1 MSHTM
6 QKDPRPDIVARYN
19 ELERPLLDELAKVGI
34 RVQSVWDL
42 REFDQEYPQAI
53 PVLLVHMNR
62 DYSAFSRS
70 GIIDAI
76 CRKWARDQVWKRIIE
91 AYETEPNLAR
101 NAQPGEIGSPS
112 WPKSAMANGIL
123 EMAVASDMD
132 KMIELIEN
140 PLNGSSRILL
150 TPYFSRS
157 RQRRA
162 FDTLARLSDDPDLK
176 VEIAH
181 ILKRK
186 LRYAARKSSASDIRH

>member
-1 MSHTM
+1 MVWAFRLNAIEKMSHTM

-76 CRKWARDQVWKRIIE
+76 CRKWARDQV
-91 AYETEPNLAR
+91 
-101 NAQPGEIGSPS
+101 
-112 WPKSAMANGIL
+112 
-123 EMAVASDMD
+123 
-132 KMIELIEN
+132 
-140 PLNGSSRILL
+140 
-150 TPYFSRS
+150 
-157 RQRRA
+157 
-162 FDTLARLSDDPDLK
+162 
-176 VEIAH
+176 
-181 ILKRK
+181 
-186 LRYAARKSSASDIRH
+186 

>member
-1 MSHTM
+1 
-6 QKDPRPDIVARYN
+6 
-19 ELERPLLDELAKVGI
+19 
-34 RVQSVWDL
+34 
-42 REFDQEYPQAI
+42 
-53 PVLLVHMNR
+53 
-62 DYSAFSRS
+62 
-70 GIIDAI
+70 
-76 CRKWARDQVWKRIIE
+76 
-91 AYETEPNLAR
+91 
-101 NAQPGEIGSPS
+101 
-112 WPKSAMANGIL
+112 MANGIL

-186 LRYAARKSSASDIRH
+186 LRYAARKSGASDIRH